1 LFSLLSLYFF
11 CERAANFFSWF
22 SRIGPC
28 AVQPW
33 GGLSAARGKSLW
45 FGEGCAA
52 RGRFSGGL
60 LCVTSNWPDPNA
72 QRQIEVNLE
81 SEGNHYC

>member
-1 LFSLLSLYFF
+1 MVFPLARVQLG
-11 CERAANFFSWF
+11 WI
-22 SRIGPC
+22 IG
-28 AVQPW
+28 A
-33 GGLSAARGKSLW
+33 GKVTLAK
-45 FGEGCAA
+45 G
-52 RGRFSGGL
+52 GRFSARAGG